1 MTRSLLY
8 DLAAGKFQ
16 RNNNGQSGPGE
27 PESRDLPDPARL
39 DLDLLDECIATFG
52 HSSVLD
58 NCVLYKAS
66 LMYGSKRWTD
76 LRRMLEEF
84 LRENPDSRIYAEG
97 SVLMGEASLRMGKK
111 EDAERFFRQALF
123 SWPQSDA
130 TKQAGLHLA
139 EMAGADALLGTA
151 KGFLA
156 SGRYLEASNICGALA
171 LSTDR
176 KIRDQSVLCLAYC
189 SFYTNRSEEAS
200 NLFLQWLNDNNF
212 EAPESAKV
220 QADLRTCQAIIAQ
233 NKQWLTG
240 PDSMSASPAR
250 SGLILRALNW
260 AGQGLRRQ

>member
-1 MTRSLLY
+1 M
-8 DLAAGKFQ
+8 
-16 RNNNGQSGPGE
+16 
-27 PESRDLPDPARL
+27 
-39 DLDLLDECIATFG
+39 
-52 HSSVLD
+52 LD

-66 LMYGSKRWTD
+66 LMYGSKRWAD
-76 LRRMLEEF
+76 LRRMLDEF

-97 SVLMGEASLRMGKK
+97 SVLMGDASLRMGQT

-139 EMAGADALLGTA
+139 EMVGADALLKTA
-151 KGFLA
+151 DGLLA
-156 SGRYLEASNICGALA
+156 SGRYLEASNICGALV
-171 LSTDR
+171 LSPDR

-189 SFYTNRSEEAS
+189 SLYMNRSEEAS
-200 NLFLQWLNDNNF
+200 NLFLQWLNGNF

-240 PDSMSASPAR
+240 PDSLSGSPAR
-250 SGLILRALNW
+250 SGLIVRVLKWVKSSDHGWRSA
-260 AGQGLRRQ
+260 AGWMNTDKNR